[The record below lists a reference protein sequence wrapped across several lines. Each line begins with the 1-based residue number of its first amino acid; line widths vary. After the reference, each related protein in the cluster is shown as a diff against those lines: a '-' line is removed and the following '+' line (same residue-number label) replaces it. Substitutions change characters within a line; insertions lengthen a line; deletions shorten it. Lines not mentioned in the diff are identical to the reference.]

1 MTDAQRPAAWKFRD
15 RCSCAAVAE
24 LYRVMGT
31 SRIVQF
37 AGAVDGARS
46 PLFYLRRR
54 RACGFAVHRRLVSA
68 NAPGCVHR
76 SAGSS
81 RSGDHPDRS
90 ARKWPEKI
98 VLDTSQPMI
107 APPAVEGPP
116 ATQSVQLRPDEPGDQ
131 SNLQALA
138 QLTPD
143 TTPVAVDHPTLS
155 TRLGLARTAP
165 SKHVARSP
173 GTRRPARAEAGGS
186 CCQLGSIDN
195 GQISSKAMSR
205 TRAVSSWA
213 MDWPALTGR
222 N

>member
-1 MTDAQRPAAWKFRD
+1 VPVARYFIFVGGALTALLFIAGWCLPTPQAMFADQPAARD
-15 RCSCAAVAE
+15 RAII
-24 LYRVMGT
+24 
-31 SRIVQF
+31 RIK
-37 AGAVDGARS
+37 
-46 PLFYLRRR
+46 
-54 RACGFAVHRRLVSA
+54 
-68 NAPGCVHR
+68 
-76 SAGSS
+76 
-81 RSGDHPDRS
+81 S

-107 APPAVEGPP
+107 APPAVEEPP

-143 TTPVAVDHPTLS
+143 TTSVAVDHPTLS
-155 TRLGLARTAP
+155 TRRGLARTAP

-173 GTRRPARAEAGGS
+173 GTRRPARAEAGGG

-205 TRAVSSWA
+205 TRAASSWA